1 MKLYIFSN
9 QSENINDYNISKY
22 LSRVADSTETAD
34 LIVALY
40 LMEGIDQTRGTA
52 YVHQH
57 LTPRK
62 FITGRGRWSF
72 TRQFPLPADLPRTF
86 KLIRLRIDC
95 SSSRYPYTEK
105 DIYGWE
111 FYYPSF
117 IDHLATLFA
126 HELHHFRRYHLK
138 LHPGEGEQSAN
149 KWAIQHVQSL
159 GYGVKAKKLRKRKGK
174 KISYTTFIKKFP
186 QFDPYVRFRH
196 LKKSDKVRITYDP
209 SRKYLNQI
217 AKVKRPIRSNSK
229 RLVLVTKD
237 GKSWRWPLEWLEEI
251 KTKE

>member
-9 QSENINDYNISKY
+9 QSENINDYTIQKC
-22 LSRVADSTETAD
+22 LSRVADTTETAE

-40 LMEGIDQTRGTA
+40 LMRGINQTRGTA
-52 YVHQH
+52 YVHQY

-62 FITGRGRWSF
+62 FTTGRGKWSF
-72 TRQFPLPADLPRTF
+72 ARQFLIPADLPRIF

-126 HELHHFRRYHLK
+126 HELHHFRRYHLN

-149 KWAIQHVQSL
+149 KWAIRQVQSL
-159 GYGVKAKKLRKRKGK
+159 GYKVKAKKVKKRKGG
-174 KISYTTFIKKFP
+174 KISFAAFINKFP
-186 QFDPYVRFRH
+186 RLDPYATFRH

-217 AKVKRPIRSNSK
+217 AIVKRPIRSNSK
-229 RLVLVTKD
+229 RLVLTTKD
-237 GKSWRWPLEWLEEI
+237 GKNWRWPMEWLEEI
-251 KTKE
+251 KN